1 MCGKVLFNKRG
12 MYCNDCLRNRR
23 SQSVNLCRKRKMVE
37 DETNE
42 RKVKF
47 FLEAIKITEKSLNI
61 RKNAYVKELKTL
73 GYDYQEQQRRL
84 N

>member
-1 MCGKVLFNKRG
+1 
-12 MYCNDCLRNRR
+12 
-23 SQSVNLCRKRKMVE
+23 MVE

-47 FLEAIKITEKSLNI
+47 FLEAIKITEKSLTT

-84 N
+84 V